1 MQTDTRSEDML
12 PVLPNGTDV
21 DAPIRFTYDAL
32 LPKAGDLNLSQ
43 SQVDEL
49 AAFEASLVILGPAAG
64 SVLVCPGNQEDLT
77 DDRKC
82 PYAAKC
88 PLLRMKKA
96 PEGKLCPIERTIIEQ
111 RFSGWCKAVGQ
122 EPDQL
127 TEDMRALVA
136 DLTWMDLQIQ
146 RCVNILSAG
155 EAARMTQVNVTE
167 AVNYTNAEG
176 EQTVLPLTWER
187 VLHVNTERLDNLQ
200 DRRRML
206 LKDAMLNNEQRWR
219 IQKAEGNAKGTDL
232 GSQQASRAAK
242 LRAMDPT
249 YDG

>member
-1 MQTDTRSEDML
+1 
-12 PVLPNGTDV
+12 
-21 DAPIRFTYDAL
+21 L
-32 LPKAGDLNLSQ
+32 LPKATDLNLSQ

-77 DDRKC
+77 EDKKC

-96 PEGKLCPIERTIIEQ
+96 PQGKLCPIERTITEQ
-111 RFSGWCKAVGQ
+111 RFSSWCKVVGQ

-127 TEDMRALVA
+127 TEDMRALVS

-155 EAARMTQVNVTE
+155 DAARLTQVNITE
-167 AVNYTNAEG
+167 AVNYTDAENN
-176 EQTVLPLTWER
+176 QQVLPLTWER
-187 VLHVNTERLDNLQ
+187 VLHVTTERLDNLQ

-206 LKDAMLNNEQRWR
+206 LKDAMITNEQRWR
-219 IQKAEGNAKGTDL
+219 IAKSETNTKGTDL
-232 GSQQASRAAK
+232 GSRQAVRAAK
-242 LRAMDPT
+242 LRSLDPA
-249 YDG
+249 YD